1 MPTRD
6 ITLDV
11 TIRARTADA
20 DKAAAALKRVDEQ
33 AAHAG
38 KSMQGMTGD
47 SKILNAEIKKS
58 EQTIKDLDKVL
69 LEFGNDKSVR
79 SRLRS
84 ERSWLSDLKRMEKDL
99 APAAEQAGVAV
110 GSSFSKGIS
119 GALGDVGGAGTGILI
134 GVLVGAVVA
143 AAPTIGAVLGG
154 AMAGTVGTG
163 AMALGIISAA
173 KDDRVRAAAHRFGDD
188 VSAELFRGDAF
199 VTPVIRALAIL
210 RDGLRSLNLS
220 GSLAK
225 VAPTVDIMARGFVSL
240 ARNVM
245 PGLNAALDRMGPF
258 ANAASRGLAQTG
270 SALGYLID
278 RVTVS
283 KGAVEGLSTLFH
295 ILNGSIRAVGLT
307 IQILS
312 NIYEQWVKIERM
324 AIAEAEGFAL
334 ALGKID
340 LAEQLHN
347 IGRGLD
353 EMANNA
359 GPTAN
364 AVGDVTVGVQSFG
377 EAASLAAVAQGR
389 LNSALEKGHQD
400 FLSFMGADIGAE
412 AALDRFTNG
421 VREHGRSLDKNTEI
435 GRENLTNLLD
445 LARAAQDAAE
455 KKYEETK
462 SVQDA
467 NAVYEQYRQRLEAQL
482 KVLGYTKT
490 QIKQIIDL
498 WFGLAQAPDI
508 NKDLNIHINTIGSMP
523 QIAKNLSLED
533 RLTPR
538 ASGGPVMAGAGYWVG
553 ENGPEPFFPSTNGY
567 IAPNSSRGT
576 GTQPPVIISFAAT
589 GDALLDALLRELKKY
604 VRVNGGTGSDSVQVA
619 LGY

>member
-1 MPTRD
+1 LPTRD

-38 KSMQGMTGD
+38 RSMQGMTGD

-79 SRLRS
+79 QRLRG
-84 ERSWLSDLKRMEKDL
+84 ERSWLADLKRMEKDL
-99 APAAEQAGVAV
+99 TPAAHQAGVTV
-110 GSSFSKGIS
+110 GSSFGKGIS
-119 GALGDVGGAGTGILI
+119 GALTDIGGSGGPILI
-134 GVLVGAVVA
+134 GALVGAVIA
-143 AAPTIGAVLGG
+143 AAPTIGAVVGG
-154 AMAGTVGTG
+154 ALAGAVGTG

-173 KDDRVRAAAHRFGDD
+173 KDDRVRAAARKFGDD

-210 RDGLRSLNLS
+210 RNGLRSLNLS

-225 VAPTVDIMARGFVSL
+225 VAPTVDIIARGFVSL
-240 ARNVM
+240 AQNIM
-245 PGLNAALDRMGPF
+245 PGLNKALDRMGPF

-270 SALGYLID
+270 SALGYLLD
-278 RVTVS
+278 RVTSS
-283 KGAVEGLSTLFH
+283 KGAVEGLSTMFH
-295 ILNGSIRAVGLT
+295 ILNGSIRALGLT
-307 IQILS
+307 ILVLS
-312 NIYEQWVKIERM
+312 NIYEQWVKIERI
-324 AIAEAEGFAL
+324 ALAEAEGFAL
-334 ALGKID
+334 VLGQIK

-353 EMANNA
+353 EMMNNA

-412 AALDRFTNG
+412 AALDRFTEG

-467 NAVYEQYRQRLEAQL
+467 NAVYETYRQRLEAQL
-482 KVLGYTKT
+482 KVLGYTKAE
-490 QIKQIIDL
+490 IKQIIDA
-498 WFGLAQAPDI
+498 WFGLAAAPDI

-533 RLTPR
+533 RLEPR
-538 ASGGPVMAGAGYWVG
+538 AAGGPVVAGGGYLVG
-553 ENGPEPFFPSTNGY
+553 ENGPERFYPATNGY
-567 IAPNSSRGT
+567 IDPKSSASPT
-576 GTQPPVIISFAAT
+576 TLVIRYDTSGAMDDLAR
-589 GDALLDALLRELKKY
+589 LLRKW
-604 VRVNGGTGSDSVQVA
+604 VRIEGGTGADSVQLA
-619 LGY
+619 LGA